1 MPLLLGC
8 ILLYTRVCRKLVRVM
23 AIFWTSWLVAMN
35 MISFII
41 MLHNQFQL
49 AERMRETSCLCAK
62 TVAAVSRLV
71 LLSAGL
77 FTPQD
82 ASNLAVLFALTVD
95 QDASNLA
102 VIFALTADQDASN
115 LPVYLVRLSTV
126 PAPQPEATLCPLG
139 SFSLLFALA
148 TSV

>member
-1 MPLLLGC
+1 MPLLSGC

-35 MISFII
+35 IISFII

-82 ASNLAVLFALTVD
+82 ASNLAV
-95 QDASNLA
+95 
-102 VIFALTADQDASN
+102 IFALTADQDASN
-115 LPVYLVRLSTV
+115 LPVYLVRLSAV